1 MYRRKDDRS
10 GMVARQRMA
19 SFIQLQS
26 ARKSI
31 LDGKEVGRNVYWW
44 QKKTFRV
51 VPSII
56 SAGRNPISLISTHLS
71 LIIHC
76 IRKRIPSPT
85 RCILFQVTQ
94 IINMLRASTYSKT
107 QNEEEQV
114 DQGISSCRY
123 GATTA
128 SLPLPLSLAIHG
140 IRLDRLLARRQ
151 IQIQNKLCAVWR
163 CLAKVSSILKSQQR
177 DNRFV
182 CLPCRT
188 PIDISLGGLHS
199 TSESLRL
206 CSRQRTSSFLY
217 LKCAVRLFSGA
228 AKRSALQ
235 VWSCSGFGLRRACS
249 SYWYVLPKLVNFC
262 SHSGCCMQTRSQ
274 QTAYGPQTGLST

>member
-10 GMVARQRMA
+10 GMVARQRIT

-31 LDGKEVGRNVYWW
+31 PDSKEVGRNIYWW
-44 QKKTFRV
+44 QKKTFRI

-56 SAGRNPISLISTHLS
+56 SASRKPISLISTHLS

-76 IRKRIPSPT
+76 IRKRTPSPT
-85 RCILFQVTQ
+85 RCIFFQVTR

-114 DQGISSCRY
+114 DREISSCRY

-128 SLPLPLSLAIHG
+128 FLPLSLAIHG

-151 IQIQNKLCAVWR
+151 IQIRNKLCAVWR
-163 CLAKVSSILKSQQR
+163 CLAI
-177 DNRFV
+177 
-182 CLPCRT
+182 
-188 PIDISLGGLHS
+188 IDS
-199 TSESLRL
+199 
-206 CSRQRTSSFLY
+206 
-217 LKCAVRLFSGA
+217 
-228 AKRSALQ
+228 
-235 VWSCSGFGLRRACS
+235 
-249 SYWYVLPKLVNFC
+249 
-262 SHSGCCMQTRSQ
+262 
-274 QTAYGPQTGLST
+274 